1 MSAVHLPLLEHGYLH
16 KIQPKLSRR
25 RGPLGTLG
33 TAFAV
38 MAFTMI
44 FWTYHM
50 RLRPHDSHLDLLHLA
65 SSQPFAATTAAGT
78 SPPLSDSHQPR
89 PATSGSQQLQGAT
102 AGASSTPDTP
112 DTRDTRDTRDS
123 NEWHQTAVTILGK
136 YAASTPATEQLQ
148 NNLPIAQMTS
158 ATGLANVNEQ
168 AQSAAGAASAALE
181 KQIETLQAV
190 VLQAVD
196 VLNHAGV
203 QLDILQKMQLDRLR
217 MQVELYARGR
227 LQQRRA
233 ALLAELAR
241 SKAVAMAVATPST
254 GSKTGTNPNEE
265 VPTVIGA
272 SVTAEGQQQDSQ
284 GQHQQLFLQGTAE
297 SPTRGILIVA
307 GTRHQLAN
315 ALVTIMVL
323 RQSLNSSLPVEIV
336 YYGAAEYDDLMAQIL
351 HRYNDTAV
359 GAGSIFLVDGLEKA
373 KGLDLGY
380 HYKVKIFAQ
389 QISCSDLP
397 S

>member
-1 MSAVHLPLLEHGYLH
+1 
-16 KIQPKLSRR
+16 
-25 RGPLGTLG
+25 
-33 TAFAV
+33 

-102 AGASSTPDTP
+102 AGASSTPDT
-112 DTRDTRDTRDS
+112 RDTRDS

-158 ATGLANVNEQ
+158 ATGLANIKEQ
-168 AQSAAGAASAALE
+168 PQFAAGAASAALE

-203 QLDILQKMQLDRLR
+203 KLDVLQQMQLDRLR

-241 SKAVAMAVATPST
+241 SKAVAMAATTST
-254 GSKTGTNPNEE
+254 GSKTDTNPNEE

-272 SVTAEGQQQDSQ
+272 SITAEGQQQDSQ

-373 KGLDLGY
+373 NGLDLEY